1 MILRIQAAIFLSAAA
16 ADRLVLAGGLPAVMP
31 CRQLLPCQYR
41 EFCRILC
48 RIGQGLAA
56 LGVPGVLVSGA
67 VGNQQ
72 IQHGTLGKVGCI
84 IGCRC
89 HNLAFAGIVVCSD
102 ALFCCAVQI
111 IAVLYFAAIV
121 LIIVII
127 PIDITRNR
135 SIFAFT
141 ACSANSTHIITGFH
155 FPSMMSCHTACMT
168 VTRYFTQIITILY
181 ASCFRGFSCDTADI
195 VITAHLTGIITTFN
209 DSTVIDISYDTTD
222 IVIAAHGTGIAAI
235 SDDNIIIDN
244 TCNTTD
250 IIVVTGNR
258 ACIVTILDNCIVIGI
273 SYDAADIS
281 VSTDLTRIIAIT
293 DDNAIIALSHNTAN
307 IIITFYRAFTP
318 AA

>member
-1 MILRIQAAIFLSAAA
+1 MACFGAGRFRVGRLCVSRLFRKLRYDRRVLCNFLCGGLVAVIFAAA
-16 ADRLVLAGGLPAVMP
+16 V
-31 CRQLLPCQYR
+31 
-41 EFCRILC
+41 
-48 RIGQGLAA
+48 
-56 LGVPGVLVSGA
+56 GVPGVLVSGA

-72 IQHGTLGKVGCI
+72 IQHGAVGKVGCI

-127 PIDITRNR
+127 PIDITHNR

-141 ACSANSTHIITGFH
+141 VCSANS
-155 FPSMMSCHTACMT
+155 
-168 VTRYFTQIITILY
+168 TQIITILY
-181 ASCFRGFSCDTADI
+181 ASCFRGFSCNTADI
-195 VITAHLTGIITTFN
+195 IITAHLTGIITTF
-209 DSTVIDISYDTTD
+209 DDPTVIDISYDTTD

-307 IIITFYRAFTP
+307 IIITF
-318 AA
+318 